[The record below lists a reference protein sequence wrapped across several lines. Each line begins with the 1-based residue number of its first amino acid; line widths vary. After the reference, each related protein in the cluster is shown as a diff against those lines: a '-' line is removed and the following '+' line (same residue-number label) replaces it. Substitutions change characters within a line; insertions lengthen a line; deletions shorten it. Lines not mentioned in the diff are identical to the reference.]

1 MCNRSGTPG
10 TIRERRTCYFLSR
23 PPVGSH
29 VYVYTRFFFLRAR
42 VYLHTHIGAACFTW
56 RDGRVLVDSHKQ
68 IHAQETSETERRMRA
83 RGARHCKRMLIIFT
97 SCNSVTLNHRQATSL
112 PRPLFRV
119 IIVFLF
125 SRARARAILIPR
137 YRDHHRRHVRLLRE
151 KMWEIA
157 CRPNLSAS
165 SIFDVAADY
174 IRYGCA
180 LIVICRSP

>member
-1 MCNRSGTPG
+1 MY
-10 TIRERRTCYFLSR
+10 IR
-23 PPVGSH
+23 V
-29 VYVYTRFFFLRAR
+29 FFFLRAR

-125 SRARARAILIPR
+125 SRARAQYLFRDIAITTDATCDYSARKCGKLRAGLI
-137 YRDHHRRHVRLLRE
+137 
-151 KMWEIA
+151 
-157 CRPNLSAS
+157 SAQAQFS
-165 SIFDVAADY
+165 MLQQI
-174 IRYGCA
+174 I
-180 LIVICRSP
+180 